1 MASTVLNEA
10 QMSIL
15 RLLGSMKTV
24 EEVDELRQVIC
35 DYYARRVDEE
45 VDKLWESG
53 QWDNEKNEAVLKEH
67 FALHTSMPSRKI
79 VLDTNCLISSL
90 SRRGQYYPVW
100 KGLQAGEYVLCV
112 STEILEEYAEIITQK
127 MSVEVAA
134 NVIHL
139 LLESK
144 FVELIDPYF
153 RLHLIEADHDDNK
166 FVDCAFAANATYIVS
181 DDKHYD
187 VLKEVDFPQILVLKL
202 KEFLGLLQSDENR
215 E

>member
-1 MASTVLNEA
+1 MNTFVLL
-10 QMSIL
+10 M
-15 RLLGSMKTV
+15 
-24 EEVDELRQVIC
+24 
-35 DYYARRVDEE
+35 
-45 VDKLWESG
+45 
-53 QWDNEKNEAVLKEH
+53 
-67 FALHTSMPSRKI
+67 SMPNKKI

-90 SRRGQYYPVW
+90 SKHGQYYPVW
-100 KGLQAGEYVLCV
+100 KGLQAGEYILCV
-112 STEILEEYAEIITQK
+112 STDILEEYAEIITQK
-127 MSVEVAA
+127 MSVEVAT

-153 RLHLIEADHDDNK
+153 RLQLIEADHDDNK

-202 KEFLGLLQSDENR
+202 KEFLRLLQADENK

>member
-1 MASTVLNEA
+1 M
-10 QMSIL
+10 
-15 RLLGSMKTV
+15 
-24 EEVDELRQVIC
+24 
-35 DYYARRVDEE
+35 
-45 VDKLWESG
+45 
-53 QWDNEKNEAVLKEH
+53 
-67 FALHTSMPSRKI
+67 
-79 VLDTNCLISSL
+79 LDTNCLISSL

-100 KGLQAGEYVLCV
+100 KGLQTGEYVLCV
-112 STEILEEYAEIITQK
+112 STEEILEEYAEIITQK

-144 FVELIDPYF
+144 SVELINPYF
-153 RLHLIEADHDDNK
+153 RLQLIEADHDDNK

>member
-1 MASTVLNEA
+1 M
-10 QMSIL
+10 
-15 RLLGSMKTV
+15 
-24 EEVDELRQVIC
+24 
-35 DYYARRVDEE
+35 
-45 VDKLWESG
+45 
-53 QWDNEKNEAVLKEH
+53 
-67 FALHTSMPSRKI
+67 
-79 VLDTNCLISSL
+79 
-90 SRRGQYYPVW
+90 
-100 KGLQAGEYVLCV
+100 CV

-127 MSVEVAA
+127 MSVEVAS

-153 RLHLIEADHDDNK
+153 RLQLIEADHDDNK